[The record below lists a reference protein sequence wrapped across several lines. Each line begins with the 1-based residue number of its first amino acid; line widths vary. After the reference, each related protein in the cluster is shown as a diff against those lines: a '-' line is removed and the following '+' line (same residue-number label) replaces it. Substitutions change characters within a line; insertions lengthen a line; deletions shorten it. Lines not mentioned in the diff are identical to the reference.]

1 MSTKRFT
8 LCLILAVLAVVVPG
22 RQSPAGA
29 SVTVDRVVAVV
40 NGDIITMSDLQR
52 ESARAAGKIDDRLL
66 LEDMINR
73 KLQMSA
79 AKRSG
84 MDVTEKELNDAIED
98 ILKRNSMDRR
108 QFEAALVKEGLS
120 VEQYR
125 SELKEQIT
133 LSRVFN
139 KYVRA
144 GLAVDENELRSYYEK
159 NPRAFQ
165 LPEEVHIRQI
175 LLRLP
180 EGATPSQ
187 VESFRNKANDAAAR
201 ALKGEDF
208 IALVR
213 EYSDTAT
220 VALDGDLGF
229 MQRDHALP
237 EIEQAVAPL
246 TPGGIAGPVRSS
258 IGFHILRLEEVRSRV
273 IPFEKVREEISAT
286 LFNQKL
292 ESTYR
297 NWLQTLRSE
306 STIENRL

>member
-1 MSTKRFT
+1 MNMKQFIF
-8 LCLILAVLAVVVPG
+8 CIILAVMAFVVPG

-29 SVTVDRVVAVV
+29 SVTVDRVIAVV

-52 ESARAAGKIDDRLL
+52 ESARAAGKIDELLL

-73 KLQMSA
+73 KLQMTA
-79 AKRSG
+79 AKRAG
-84 MDVTEKELNDAIED
+84 MDVTEKELNDAIGD
-98 ILKRNSMDRR
+98 ILKRNSMDRQ
-108 QFEAALVKEGLS
+108 QFEAALAKEGLS

-139 KYVRA
+139 KYVRT
-144 GLAVDENELRSYYEK
+144 GLSVDDNEIRSYYAA

-165 LPEEVHIRQI
+165 FPEEVRIRQI
-175 LLRLP
+175 LLRMP
-180 EGATPSQ
+180 EGSSPGQ
-187 VESFRNKANDAAAR
+187 VEALRNRANEAAAR

-213 EYSDTAT
+213 EYSDPATA
-220 VALDGDLGF
+220 ALDGDLGF

-246 TPGGIAGPVRSS
+246 KPGGISGPVRSS
-258 IGFHILRLEEVRSRV
+258 IGFHIIRLEEIRSRS

>member
-1 MSTKRFT
+1 MSTKQFI
-8 LCLILAVLAVVVPG
+8 LCLILAIMAVFVTG

-73 KLQMSA
+73 KLQMTA
-79 AKRSG
+79 AKRAG

-98 ILKRNSMDRR
+98 ILKRNTMDRQ
-108 QFEAALVKEGLS
+108 QFEAALAKEGLS
-120 VEQYR
+120 IEQYR
-125 SELKEQIT
+125 AELKEQIT

-139 KYVRA
+139 KYVRT
-144 GLAVDENELRSYYEK
+144 GLAVDENELRSYYAM

-165 LPEEVHIRQI
+165 LPEEVRIRQI

-187 VESFRNKANDAAAR
+187 TEAVRNKANEAAAR

-220 VALDGDLGF
+220 AALEGDLGF

-246 TPGGIAGPVRSS
+246 TPGGISGPVRST
-258 IGFHILRLEEVRSRV
+258 IGFHIIRLEEVRSRL